1 MSTTNSVQVRPAS
14 AGDAAVGG
22 LLHGLAAGLAM
33 AAVLVA
39 AGLLRGQGP
48 ADTLA
53 AFSVSGQPAAAS
65 ALTGLLGHLAVAG
78 VYGLVWGVAWRAIGR
93 RATLPV
99 WLAGLVYGLLLWGVA
114 QLLVRSIGSSLAQIA
129 PWALLLG
136 HLIYGL
142 ILGQLSQRAQAMAQ
156 NHSN

>member
-1 MSTTNSVQVRPAS
+1 MSTSNSIQVRKAS

-33 AAVLVA
+33 AAFFVA

-53 AFSVSGQPAAAS
+53 AFTLNGQPVAS
-65 ALTGLLGHLAVAG
+65 NVVTGLLGHLAVAG

-93 RATLPV
+93 RTALPA

-114 QLLVRSIGSSLAQIA
+114 QLLVRSIGSSLALIA
-129 PWALLLG
+129 PWALLVG
-136 HLIYGL
+136 HLLYGL
-142 ILGQLSQRAQAMAQ
+142 ILGLLSRQA
-156 NHSN
+156 